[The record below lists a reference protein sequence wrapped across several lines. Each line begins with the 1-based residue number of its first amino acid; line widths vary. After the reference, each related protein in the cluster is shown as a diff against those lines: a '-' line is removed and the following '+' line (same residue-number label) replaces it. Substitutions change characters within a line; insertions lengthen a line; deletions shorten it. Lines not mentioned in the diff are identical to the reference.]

1 MNLNKTHSSRPSH
14 PSRLAWSAAALSSL
28 LFLSACSPDS
38 PAAEDD
44 TTASADTAGDAEVI
58 RAEPREVASI
68 APRVVISHEEGL
80 VTLDAESGET
90 LDTVE
95 EPGFFRLNNAGDGQH
110 VMVTAGNEFR
120 VYNAGVQAQ
129 PHGDHF
135 HYYESNPGLTGATF
149 DADYAGHVVLHNG
162 RTTLFADGTGE
173 ITTFTSADL
182 TYGEPSVDQ
191 TGADNPHHGVA
202 IELTDGTM
210 LTTQGTE
217 ESRSTVQHVEVAEDG
232 STEVLVETTDCPGVH
247 GEAAA
252 AAEESAEPSDVVVFG
267 CENGPVVFRDGD
279 FHKVDVEPEY
289 QRSGNLAGSEAS
301 PIVLGDWKVD
311 PDTDQ
316 ERPAEVA
323 LINSLEDSVETVE
336 LGSSYW
342 FRSLAR
348 GDDGEALVLTY
359 NGQLNVID
367 EETGEITQRIDAI
380 EEWEEKE
387 DWQQPGPILKAADG
401 KAYVT
406 DAKNQQLVIIDLD
419 SAEVEQRIDL
429 DVTPVEM
436 AVVTGSAEAPKHKE
450 SGSGDHDHG
459 DQHGD
464 EEEHGHDQ

>member
-1 MNLNKTHSSRPSH
+1 MT
-14 PSRLAWSAAALSSL
+14 LSSL
-28 LFLSACSPDS
+28 LFLSACSTGS
-38 PAAEDD
+38 PTAEDD
-44 TTASADTAGDAEVI
+44 ASPTTSADTAGDAEVI

-68 APRVVISHEEGL
+68 SPRVVISHDEGL

-90 LDTVE
+90 VDTVA

-129 PHGDHF
+129 AHGDHF
-135 HYYESNPGLTGATF
+135 HYYESDPGLTGATF

-162 RTTLFADGTGE
+162 RTTLFADGTGA
-173 ITTFTSADL
+173 ISTFTSSDL
-182 TYGEPSVDQ
+182 AYGEPSVDE
-191 TGADNPHHGVA
+191 TATEDPHHGVA
-202 IELTDGTM
+202 IELTDGTL

-217 ESRSTVQHVEVAEDG
+217 DARSTVQHVEVAEDG
-232 STEVLVETTDCPGVH
+232 STEVLAETTDCPGVH

-252 AAEESAEPSDVVVFG
+252 AANEEVELSDVVVFG

-289 QRSGNLAGSEAS
+289 QRSGNLAGSEVS
-301 PIVLGDWKVD
+301 PIVLGDWKID
-311 PDTDQ
+311 PDAEQ
-316 ERPAEVA
+316 ERPTEVA
-323 LINSLEDSVETVE
+323 LINTLEDSVQTVE
-336 LGSSYW
+336 LDSSYW

-367 EETGEITQRIDAI
+367 EETGEVTERIDAI
-380 EEWEEKE
+380 EAWEEQE
-387 DWQQPGPILKAADG
+387 NWQQPGPILKATDG

-406 DAKNQQLVIIDLD
+406 DAANQQLVIVDLD

-436 AVVTGSAEAPKHKE
+436 SVVTGSAEAPQHE
-450 SGSGDHDHG
+450 SGSASAADEHADEEHDHDDHDH
-459 DQHGD
+459 DH
-464 EEEHGHDQ
+464 